1 MLSHQQTRIVATAA
15 RWSARAAGTARH
27 EPPNRPSGAW
37 GIRMGHAAIIET
49 RRVEPGFRSNGAEHQ
64 RRVTGEGPVDISGFP
79 GWLIALEGT
88 DRAGRSTHIS
98 LLREWLEKKGYA
110 VAHTGLTRSRL
121 AGAGLKRAKLGHTLG
136 RQTMDLYY
144 ATDFADRLERD
155 ILPALR
161 AGFVVLT
168 DRWIYSTIARSL
180 ARGAEEEWS
189 NDLYRFAPRPHAVFY
204 LKVDVPSLTP
214 RVLAQGELDFWES
227 GMDFQEETDLYR
239 SFIRYQ
245 TRLLGIFDSL
255 AQEHAFRVIDA
266 RRPVR
271 PVFQELRSGV
281 LEVLNSRAGHSGNP
295 AAGVPNARAL

>member
-1 MLSHQQTRIVATAA
+1 MNHT
-15 RWSARAAGTARH
+15 G
-27 EPPNRPSGAW
+27 
-37 GIRMGHAAIIET
+37 IIET
-49 RRVEPGFRSNGAEHQ
+49 RRVEIGFRSNGSGHEK
-64 RRVTGEGPVDISGFP
+64 RVTGDAPIGISGYP

-88 DRAGRSTHIS
+88 DRAGRSTHIA

-110 VAHTGLTRSRL
+110 VAHTGLSRSRL
-121 AGAGLKRAKLGHTLG
+121 AGEGLKRAKQGHTLG

-180 ARGAEEEWS
+180 ARGANAEWS
-189 NDLYRFAPRPHAVFY
+189 RDLYQFAPHPHAVFY

-214 RVLAQGELDFWES
+214 RVLSQGELDFWES
-227 GMDFQEETDLYR
+227 GMDFQEESDVYK
-239 SFIRYQ
+239 SFLRYQ
-245 TRLLGIFDSL
+245 TRLLQIFDDL
-255 AQEHAFRVIDA
+255 AEEHSFRVIDA

-271 PVFQELRSGV
+271 PVFQELGAGV
-281 LEVLNSRAGHSGNP
+281 LEVLTASAKVAASG
-295 AAGVPNARAL
+295 GVGGVNARVR

>member
-1 MLSHQQTRIVATAA
+1 
-15 RWSARAAGTARH
+15 
-27 EPPNRPSGAW
+27 
-37 GIRMGHAAIIET
+37 MGHSALIET
-49 RRVEPGFRSNGAEHQ
+49 RRVEPGFRSNGADHQ
-64 RRVTGEGPVDISGFP
+64 RRVTGEHAVDISGFP

-88 DRAGRSTHIS
+88 DRAGRSTHVA

-121 AGAGLKRAKLGHTLG
+121 AGDGLKRAKLGHTLG

-180 ARGAEEEWS
+180 ARGADIDWS
-189 NDLYRFAPRPHAVFY
+189 RDLYRFAPRPHAVFY
-204 LKVDVPSLTP
+204 LKVDLPSLTP

-227 GMDFQEETDLYR
+227 GMDFQEETDLYH

-245 TRLLGIFDSL
+245 TRLLQIFDGL
-255 AQEHAFRVIDA
+255 AEEHAFQVIDA

-281 LEVLNSRAGHSGNP
+281 FEVLSGGRPDAKQP
-295 AAGVPNARAL
+295 APGGAHARAL

>member
-1 MLSHQQTRIVATAA
+1 
-15 RWSARAAGTARH
+15 
-27 EPPNRPSGAW
+27 
-37 GIRMGHAAIIET
+37 MGHAAIIES
-49 RRVEPGFRSNGAEHQ
+49 RRVEPGFRSNGTEHH
-64 RRVTGEGPVDISGFP
+64 RRVTGEGAVDISGFP

-121 AGAGLKRAKLGHTLG
+121 AGDGLKRAKLGHTLG

-180 ARGAEEEWS
+180 ARGAEVEWS
-189 NDLYRFAPRPHAVFY
+189 RDLYRFAPRPHAVFY

-245 TRLLGIFDSL
+245 TRLLEIFDGL
-255 AQEHAFRVIDA
+255 ADEHAFKVIDA

-271 PVFQELRSGV
+271 PVFQDLRSGV
-281 LEVLNSRAGHSGNP
+281 MEVLTSRTPAGASHPQG
-295 AAGVPNARAL
+295 GVNVRTV